1 MRGFTRDK
9 ILFFG
14 SIAAILVLIG
24 LSMFSARREAN
35 ADNAK
40 DADTLVVS
48 AVTCENGLQLNFA
61 IDEKVSGD
69 NLVIDGK
76 YICLTDSS
84 GAVIPV
90 DAEHPEVSAEGVI
103 IIRFKDKVGVERL
116 KKSVLSLKK
125 GFKVSRNGKSLSCD
139 IDWAVSYDSDF
150 GESLRYEPKV
160 NFKYGGATE
169 ITLYVGET
177 RKLNFTCN
185 PDPKCFGGKW
195 YSSRKKV
202 LTVEDGVVTAVS
214 VGTAKIS
221 CSFAYEGRA
230 FVTVEVKKGEIRQSG
245 DESSGESETIG
256 TEESTSE
263 SISASVS
270 DSECGESENISETHS
285 EKESIPESESLNESK
300 SEIESESVSESETV
314 SGSESVSESETVSES
329 ESATES
335 ESVSES
341 ESERESERES
351 EGDSEFASESERE
364 SEYESEFESES
375 VNEGGSETLSESIG
389 EFEPEAET
397 ASDKEAEPEGETAS
411 DRKSEENSDKESE
424 NYSDESLDNESSSE
438 RESEHDGSGSE
449 SCNASESGEKESDR
463 TSESGEKESS
473 KTSESGETNE
483 SRKSSERG
491 GMSGRTT
498 SNTTSGAA
506 GGNDNDGET
515 GKDGTEKK
523 GKSIVF
529 PIICSGALIALG
541 ILTATGKKNHRK

>member
-24 LSMFSARREAN
+24 LSMFSARHEAN

-90 DAEHPEVSAEGVI
+90 DAEHPEVSAEGAI

-195 YSSRKKV
+195 YSSKKKV

-221 CSFAYEGRA
+221 CSFAYEGKA
-230 FVTVEVKKGEIRQSG
+230 FVTVEVKKGKIRQSG
-245 DESSGESETIG
+245 DESSGESVTIG
-256 TEESTSE
+256 TEESASE
-263 SISASVS
+263 SISASAS

-285 EKESIPESESLNESK
+285 EKESIPESE
-300 SEIESESVSESETV
+300 IESESVSESET
-314 SGSESVSESETVSES
+314 
-329 ESATES
+329 ATE
-335 ESVSES
+335 
-341 ESERESERES
+341 
-351 EGDSEFASESERE
+351 SESERE
-364 SEYESEFESES
+364 SEYESEGDSEFVRESERESEYESES
-375 VNEGGSETLSESIG
+375 ESESMNEGGSETLSESIG
-389 EFEPEAET
+389 EFESEVET
-397 ASDKEAEPEGETAS
+397 ASDREVEPEAETAS

-449 SCNASESGEKESDR
+449 SCNASESGKTDES
-463 TSESGEKESS
+463 K
-473 KTSESGETNE
+473 
-483 SRKSSERG
+483 KSSERG

-498 SNTTSGAA
+498 SNTTSGSA

-541 ILTATGKKNHRK
+541 ILMATGKKNHRK

>member
-24 LSMFSARREAN
+24 LSMFSARHEAN
-35 ADNAK
+35 ADDAK

-90 DAEHPEVSAEGVI
+90 DAEHPEVSAEGAI

-150 GESLRYEPKV
+150 GESLHYEPKAD
-160 NFKYGGATE
+160 FKYGGAPE

-177 RKLNFTCN
+177 RKLKFTCN

-221 CSFAYEGRA
+221 CSFADEGIA

-256 TEESTSE
+256 TEESASE

-285 EKESIPESESLNESK
+285 EKESIPESESFNESE
-300 SEIESESVSESETV
+300 SEIESESVSESE
-314 SGSESVSESETVSES
+314 SLSESETVSES
-329 ESATES
+329 ETATES
-335 ESVSES
+335 ETVTES
-341 ESERESERES
+341 ESERQSECESEYESEYES
-351 EGDSEFASESERE
+351 EGDSEFVSESERE

-389 EFEPEAET
+389 EFEPEVET
-397 ASDKEAEPEGETAS
+397 ASDKEAEPEAETAS
-411 DRKSEENSDKESE
+411 DREVEPEAETASD
-424 NYSDESLDNESSSE
+424 
-438 RESEHDGSGSE
+438 RESEH
-449 SCNASESGEKESDR
+449 AESDGDGR
-463 TSESGEKESS
+463 KTSERSEAESGEKESS
-473 KTSESGETNE
+473 KTSESGEKESDKVSESGGTNE
-483 SRKSSERG
+483 SRKTSERG

-498 SNTTSGAA
+498 SNTTSGSA

-541 ILTATGKKNHRK
+541 ILTATGKRNHRK

>member
-9 ILFFG
+9 ILFLS

-24 LSMFSARREAN
+24 LSTFSARHEAN

-90 DAEHPEVSAEGVI
+90 DAEHPEVSAEGAI

-116 KKSVLSLKK
+116 KKSILSLKK

-150 GESLRYEPKV
+150 DESLRYEPKV
-160 NFKYGGATE
+160 NFKYGGAPK
-169 ITLYVGET
+169 IILYVGET

-214 VGTAKIS
+214 VGTAKIR
-221 CSFAYEGRA
+221 CSFANEGGA
-230 FVTVEVKKGEIRQSG
+230 FVTVEVKKGEIRRSG
-245 DESSGESETIG
+245 DDESPGGSVITG
-256 TEESTSE
+256 TEESISE
-263 SISASVS
+263 SISVSVS
-270 DSECGESENISETHS
+270 DSVSGESENISESHS
-285 EKESIPESESLNESK
+285 EKENIPETESFNESGSESEFESGSKTESESISGSETVPESESEY
-300 SEIESESVSESETV
+300 E
-314 SGSESVSESETVSES
+314 SGS
-329 ESATES
+329 
-335 ESVSES
+335 
-341 ESERESERES
+341 
-351 EGDSEFASESERE
+351 DSEFVSESERE

-375 VNEGGSETLSESIG
+375 VSEGDRELES
-389 EFEPEAET
+389 EAET
-397 ASDKEAEPEGETAS
+397 
-411 DRKSEENSDKESE
+411 KSYRESEDDSGKESE
-424 NYSDESLDNESSSE
+424 NYSDESSDNESSSERESFSE
-438 RESEHDGSGSE
+438 RESEHDGSGSQ
-449 SCNASESGEKESDR
+449 SSNASESGKTDESDE
-463 TSESGEKESS
+463 TDESS
-473 KTSESGETNE
+473 KTSERSEIDE
-483 SRKSSERG
+483 SDKSSG
-491 GMSGRTT
+491 SDGMAGRTT
-498 SNTTSGAA
+498 SNTTSSAA
-506 GGNDNDGET
+506 GGSDNSGDTSLNSSKTDSRKIIFPLVCIGALLVI
-515 GKDGTEKK
+515 GILLISKK
-523 GKSIVF
+523 GD
-529 PIICSGALIALG
+529 PHA
-541 ILTATGKKNHRK
+541 

>member
-24 LSMFSARREAN
+24 LSMFSARHEAN

-61 IDEKVSGD
+61 IDEKVSVD

-90 DAEHPEVSAEGVI
+90 DAEHPEVSAEGAI

-139 IDWAVSYDSDF
+139 IDWVVSYDSDF

-221 CSFAYEGRA
+221 CSFAHEGGA
-230 FVTVEVKKGEIRQSG
+230 FVTVEVKKGKIRQSG

-256 TEESTSE
+256 TEESASE

-270 DSECGESENISETHS
+270 DSECGESENMSETHS
-285 EKESIPESESLNESK
+285 EKESIPESESFNESE
-300 SEIESESVSESETV
+300 SEIESESVSESE
-314 SGSESVSESETVSES
+314 SLSESETVSES
-329 ESATES
+329 ETATES
-335 ESVSES
+335 ETVTES
-341 ESERESERES
+341 ESERES
-351 EGDSEFASESERE
+351 EGDSEFVSESERE
-364 SEYESEFESES
+364 SEYESESESES

-389 EFEPEAET
+389 EFESEDETASDKEAESEAET
-397 ASDKEAEPEGETAS
+397 ASDKEAEPEAETASDREVEPEGETAS
-411 DRKSEENSDKESE
+411 DG
-424 NYSDESLDNESSSE
+424 
-438 RESEHDGSGSE
+438 ESEHAESDGDGRKTSE
-449 SCNASESGEKESDR
+449 RSETESGEKESDK
-463 TSESGEKESS
+463 TSKSGEKESS
-473 KTSESGETNE
+473 KISESGETDE
-483 SRKSSERG
+483 SKKSSERG

>member
-24 LSMFSARREAN
+24 LSTFSARREAN

-90 DAEHPEVSAEGVI
+90 DAEHPEVSAEGAI

-125 GFKVSRNGKSLSCD
+125 GFKVSRNGKSLSYD

-150 GESLRYEPKV
+150 GESLRYEPKAD
-160 NFKYGGATE
+160 FKYGGAPE

-256 TEESTSE
+256 TEERASE

-285 EKESIPESESLNESK
+285 EKESIPESESLNEPG
-300 SEIESESVSESETV
+300 SESKFESGSETESETI
-314 SGSESVSESETVSES
+314 SG
-329 ESATES
+329 S

-341 ESERESERES
+341 ESERQSEYESED
-351 EGDSEFASESERE
+351 DSEFVSESERE
-364 SEYESEFESES
+364 SEYESGSESES
-375 VNEGGSETLSESIG
+375 MNEGGSETVSESNG
-389 EFEPEAET
+389 EFESEVETASDREVEPEAET
-397 ASDKEAEPEGETAS
+397 ARD
-411 DRKSEENSDKESE
+411 
-424 NYSDESLDNESSSE
+424 
-438 RESEHDGSGSE
+438 RESEHAESDGDGRKTSE
-449 SCNASESGEKESDR
+449 RSETESGEKESDR
-463 TSESGEKESS
+463 TSESGETDES
-473 KTSESGETNE
+473 K
-483 SRKSSERG
+483 KSSERG

-498 SNTTSGAA
+498 SNTTSGSA

>member
-24 LSMFSARREAN
+24 LSMFSARHEAN

-90 DAEHPEVSAEGVI
+90 DAEHPEVSAEGAI

-160 NFKYGGATE
+160 NFEYGGAPK

-221 CSFAYEGRA
+221 CSFAYERRA

-245 DESSGESETIG
+245 DELSGESKTIG
-256 TEESTSE
+256 TEESASE
-263 SISASVS
+263 SISASAS

-285 EKESIPESESLNESK
+285 EKESIPESESLNESE
-300 SEIESESVSESETV
+300 SEIESESVSESETAT
-314 SGSESVSESETVSES
+314 ESETVSE
-329 ESATES
+329 
-335 ESVSES
+335 
-341 ESERESERES
+341 RESERQSEYES
-351 EGDSEFASESERE
+351 GSDSEFASESERE
-364 SEYESEFESES
+364 SEYESESESES

-397 ASDKEAEPEGETAS
+397 ASDG
-411 DRKSEENSDKESE
+411 
-424 NYSDESLDNESSSE
+424 
-438 RESEHDGSGSE
+438 ESEHAESDGDGRKTSE
-449 SCNASESGEKESDR
+449 RSETESLEKESDR

-473 KTSESGETNE
+473 NTSESGETNE
-483 SRKSSERG
+483 CDS
-491 GMSGRTT
+491 
-498 SNTTSGAA
+498 TSGSAA

>member
-24 LSMFSARREAN
+24 LSMFSARHEAN

-90 DAEHPEVSAEGVI
+90 DAEHPEVSAEGAI

-150 GESLRYEPKV
+150 DESLRFEPKV
-160 NFKYGGATE
+160 NFKYGGTPK
-169 ITLYVGET
+169 IILYVGET

-221 CSFAYEGRA
+221 CSFAYEGKA

-263 SISASVS
+263 SISASAS

-285 EKESIPESESLNESK
+285 EKESIPESESFNESE
-300 SEIESESVSESETV
+300 SEIE
-314 SGSESVSESETVSES
+314 SESVSESETVSES

-335 ESVSES
+335 ETVTES
-341 ESERESERES
+341 ESERQSEYES
-351 EGDSEFASESERE
+351 EGNSEFVSESERE
-364 SEYESEFESES
+364 SEYESESESES

-389 EFEPEAET
+389 EFEPEA
-397 ASDKEAEPEGETAS
+397 ETAS

-449 SCNASESGEKESDR
+449 SCNASESGEKESSKI
-463 TSESGEKESS
+463 SESGKIDE
-473 KTSESGETNE
+473 
-483 SRKSSERG
+483 RDKSSERG

-506 GGNDNDGET
+506 GGSDNSGDKSLNSSKNDSR
-515 GKDGTEKK
+515 K
-523 GKSIVF
+523 IVI

>member
-24 LSMFSARREAN
+24 LSMFSARHEAN

-61 IDEKVSGD
+61 VDEKVSGD

-90 DAEHPEVSAEGVI
+90 DAEHPEVSAEGAI

-160 NFKYGGATE
+160 NFKYGGAPE

-177 RKLNFTCN
+177 RRLNFTCN

-202 LTVEDGVVTAVS
+202 LTVEDGAVTAVS

-221 CSFAYEGRA
+221 CSFAYEGGD

-256 TEESTSE
+256 TEESASE

-285 EKESIPESESLNESK
+285 EKESIPESESLNEPE

-314 SGSESVSESETVSES
+314 
-329 ESATES
+329 TES
-335 ESVSES
+335 EAVSES
-341 ESERESERES
+341 ESERESEYES

-364 SEYESEFESES
+364 SEYESESESET
-375 VNEGGSETLSESIG
+375 VNEGGSETLSESNG

-397 ASDKEAEPEGETAS
+397 ASDKEAEPEAETAR
-411 DRKSEENSDKESE
+411 DG
-424 NYSDESLDNESSSE
+424 
-438 RESEHDGSGSE
+438 ESEH
-449 SCNASESGEKESDR
+449 AESDGDGR
-463 TSESGEKESS
+463 KTSERSETESGEKESS
-473 KTSESGETNE
+473 KTSESGKIDE
-483 SRKSSERG
+483 RDKSSG
-491 GMSGRTT
+491 SDGMTGRTT
-498 SNTTSGAA
+498 SNTTSSAA

>member
-24 LSMFSARREAN
+24 LSMFSARHEAN

-84 GAVIPV
+84 GVVIPV
-90 DAEHPEVSAEGVI
+90 DAEHPEVSAEGAI

-160 NFKYGGATE
+160 NFKYGGAPE

-202 LTVEDGVVTAVS
+202 LTVEDGAVTAVS

-221 CSFAYEGRA
+221 CSFAYEGRS
-230 FVTVEVKKGEIRQSG
+230 FVTIEVKKGEIRQSG

-256 TEESTSE
+256 TEESASE

-285 EKESIPESESLNESK
+285 EKESIPESESLNESE
-300 SEIESESVSESETV
+300 SEIESESVSESESATE
-314 SGSESVSESETVSES
+314 SEIVSESETISES
-329 ESATES
+329 ESVTES
-335 ESVSES
+335 ESES
-341 ESERESERES
+341 ESERES

-364 SEYESEFESES
+364 SGNESESESES
-375 VNEGGSETLSESIG
+375 VNEGGSETVGESDR
-389 EFEPEAET
+389 ETESEAET
-397 ASDKEAEPEGETAS
+397 ARD
-411 DRKSEENSDKESE
+411 
-424 NYSDESLDNESSSE
+424 
-438 RESEHDGSGSE
+438 RESEHAESDGDDRKTSE
-449 SCNASESGEKESDR
+449 RSETESGEKESDK
-463 TSESGEKESS
+463 TSKSGEKESS
-473 KTSESGETNE
+473 KTSESGEIDE
-483 SRKSSERG
+483 SKKSSERG

-498 SNTTSGAA
+498 SNTTSSAA
-506 GGNDNDGET
+506 GGSDNGGEN
-515 GKDGTEKK
+515 GKDETEKK
-523 GKSIVF
+523 GRKIVF

-541 ILTATGKKNHRK
+541 ILMATGKRNHRK

>member
-24 LSMFSARREAN
+24 LSMFSARHEAN

-90 DAEHPEVSAEGVI
+90 DAEHPEVSAEGAI
-103 IIRFKDKVGVERL
+103 IIRFKGKVGVERL

-160 NFKYGGATE
+160 NFKYGGTPE

-221 CSFAYEGRA
+221 CSFADEGIA
-230 FVTVEVKKGEIRQSG
+230 FVTVEVKKGEICQSG

-256 TEESTSE
+256 TEESASE

-270 DSECGESENISETHS
+270 ESECGESENTSETHS
-285 EKESIPESESLNESK
+285 EKESIPESESLNESE

-314 SGSESVSESETVSES
+314 SESEFVSES

-335 ESVSES
+335 ETVSESKSVSES
-341 ESERESERES
+341 ETATESESEYES
-351 EGDSEFASESERE
+351 EGDSEFVSESERE
-364 SEYESEFESES
+364 SEYESGFESES
-375 VNEGGSETLSESIG
+375 VNEGGSETVGESDRETESEV
-389 EFEPEAET
+389 ET
-397 ASDKEAEPEGETAS
+397 ASDG
-411 DRKSEENSDKESE
+411 
-424 NYSDESLDNESSSE
+424 
-438 RESEHDGSGSE
+438 ESEH
-449 SCNASESGEKESDR
+449 AESDGDGR
-463 TSESGEKESS
+463 KTSDGVETERD

-483 SRKSSERG
+483 CDS
-491 GMSGRTT
+491 
-498 SNTTSGAA
+498 TSGSAA
-506 GGNDNDGET
+506 GGSDNGREN
-515 GKDGTEKK
+515 GKDETEKK

>member
-24 LSMFSARREAN
+24 LSMFSARHEAN

-90 DAEHPEVSAEGVI
+90 DAEHPEVSAEGAI

-150 GESLRYEPKV
+150 GESLRYEPKAD
-160 NFKYGGATE
+160 FKYGGTPE

-177 RKLNFTCN
+177 KKLNFTCN

-221 CSFAYEGRA
+221 CSFACEGIA

-256 TEESTSE
+256 TEESNSE

-285 EKESIPESESLNESK
+285 KKESISESESLNESE
-300 SEIESESVSESETV
+300 SEIESESVSESE
-314 SGSESVSESETVSES
+314 SVTESETV
-329 ESATES
+329 T
-335 ESVSES
+335 ES
-341 ESERESERES
+341 ESERQSEYES
-351 EGDSEFASESERE
+351 EGDSEFVSESERE
-364 SEYESEFESES
+364 SEYDPS
-375 VNEGGSETLSESIG
+375 LS
-389 EFEPEAET
+389 
-397 ASDKEAEPEGETAS
+397 
-411 DRKSEENSDKESE
+411 RN
-424 NYSDESLDNESSSE
+424 
-438 RESEHDGSGSE
+438 R
-449 SCNASESGEKESDR
+449 
-463 TSESGEKESS
+463 
-473 KTSESGETNE
+473 
-483 SRKSSERG
+483 
-491 GMSGRTT
+491 
-498 SNTTSGAA
+498 
-506 GGNDNDGET
+506 
-515 GKDGTEKK
+515 
-523 GKSIVF
+523 
-529 PIICSGALIALG
+529 
-541 ILTATGKKNHRK
+541 

>member
-24 LSMFSARREAN
+24 LSMFSARHEAN

-61 IDEKVSGD
+61 IDEKVSED

-90 DAEHPEVSAEGVI
+90 DAEHPEVSAEGAI

-160 NFKYGGATE
+160 NFKYGGVPE

-177 RKLNFTCN
+177 RRLNFTCN
-185 PDPKCFGGKW
+185 PAPECFGGKW

-202 LTVEDGVVTAVS
+202 LTVEDGAVTAVS

-285 EKESIPESESLNESK
+285 EKESIPESESFNESE
-300 SEIESESVSESETV
+300 SEIESESVSESE
-314 SGSESVSESETVSES
+314 SV
-329 ESATES
+329 TES
-335 ESVSES
+335 EAVSES
-341 ESERESERES
+341 ESERESEYES

-364 SEYESEFESES
+364 SENESESESES

-389 EFEPEAET
+389 EFESEVET
-397 ASDKEAEPEGETAS
+397 ASDKEAEPEAETER
-411 DRKSEENSDKESE
+411 D
-424 NYSDESLDNESSSE
+424 
-438 RESEHDGSGSE
+438 RESEHAESDGDDRKTSE
-449 SCNASESGEKESDR
+449 RSETESGEKESDK
-463 TSESGEKESS
+463 TSKSGEKESS
-473 KTSESGETNE
+473 KTSESGETDE
-483 SRKSSERG
+483 SKKSSERG

-498 SNTTSGAA
+498 SNTTSSAA

-541 ILTATGKKNHRK
+541 ILTATGKRNHRK

>member
-24 LSMFSARREAN
+24 LSMFSARHEAN

-90 DAEHPEVSAEGVI
+90 DAEHPEVSAEGAI

-139 IDWAVSYDSDF
+139 IDWAVSCDSDF

-160 NFKYGGATE
+160 NFKYGGTPE

-221 CSFAYEGRA
+221 CSFACEGIA

-263 SISASVS
+263 SISASAS

-285 EKESIPESESLNESK
+285 EKESIPESESLNEPE
-300 SEIESESVSESETV
+300 SEIESESVSESET
-314 SGSESVSESETVSES
+314 
-329 ESATES
+329 ATES

-341 ESERESERES
+341 ESERQSEYESD
-351 EGDSEFASESERE
+351 GDSEFASESERE
-364 SEYESEFESES
+364 SEYESESESES
-375 VNEGGSETLSESIG
+375 VNEGGSETLSESIE
-389 EFEPEAET
+389 EFESEVETASDREAEPEAET
-397 ASDKEAEPEGETAS
+397 ASDREVEPEAETAS
-411 DRKSEENSDKESE
+411 DG
-424 NYSDESLDNESSSE
+424 
-438 RESEHDGSGSE
+438 ESEHAESDGDGRKTSE
-449 SCNASESGEKESDR
+449 RSETESGEKESDK
-463 TSESGEKESS
+463 TSKSGEKESS
-473 KTSESGETNE
+473 KTSESCETDE
-483 SRKSSERG
+483 SKKSSERG

-498 SNTTSGAA
+498 SNTTSSAA

-523 GKSIVF
+523 GKNIVF

>member
-24 LSMFSARREAN
+24 LSMFSARHEAN

-90 DAEHPEVSAEGVI
+90 DAEHPEVSAEGAI

-150 GESLRYEPKV
+150 GESLHYEPKAD
-160 NFKYGGATE
+160 FKYGGAPE

-177 RKLNFTCN
+177 RKLKFTCN

-221 CSFAYEGRA
+221 CSFADEGIA

-256 TEESTSE
+256 TEESASE

-285 EKESIPESESLNESK
+285 EKESIPESESVNEPE
-300 SEIESESVSESETV
+300 SEI
-314 SGSESVSESETVSES
+314 
-329 ESATES
+329 ES

-364 SEYESEFESES
+364 SEYESESESET
-375 VNEGGSETLSESIG
+375 VNEGGSETLSESTG
-389 EFEPEAET
+389 EFESEVET
-397 ASDKEAEPEGETAS
+397 ASDKEAEPEAETAS
-411 DRKSEENSDKESE
+411 DREVEPEAETASD
-424 NYSDESLDNESSSE
+424 
-438 RESEHDGSGSE
+438 RESEH
-449 SCNASESGEKESDR
+449 AESDGDGR
-463 TSESGEKESS
+463 KTSERSEAESGEKESS
-473 KTSESGETNE
+473 KTSESGEKESDKVSESGGTNE
-483 SRKSSERG
+483 SRKTSERG

-498 SNTTSGAA
+498 SNTTSGSA

-541 ILTATGKKNHRK
+541 ILTATGKRNHRK

>member
-14 SIAAILVLIG
+14 SIAAILLLIG
-24 LSMFSARREAN
+24 LSMFSARHEAN

-90 DAEHPEVSAEGVI
+90 DAEHPEVSAEGAI

-150 GESLRYEPKV
+150 GESLRYEPKAD
-160 NFKYGGATE
+160 FKYGGAKE

-195 YSSRKKV
+195 YSSKKKV

-214 VGTAKIS
+214 VGMAKIS
-221 CSFAYEGRA
+221 CSFAYEGRTL
-230 FVTVEVKKGEIRQSG
+230 VTVEVKKGEIRQSG

-256 TEESTSE
+256 TEETASE

-270 DSECGESENISETHS
+270 DSECGESENLSETHS
-285 EKESIPESESLNESK
+285 EKESIPESESLNESE
-300 SEIESESVSESETV
+300 SEIESESVSESETAT
-314 SGSESVSESETVSES
+314 ESETVSES
-329 ESATES
+329 ETATES
-335 ESVSES
+335 ESERHSEY
-341 ESERESERES
+341 ES

-364 SEYESEFESES
+364 SEYESESESES

-389 EFEPEAET
+389 EFESEAET
-397 ASDKEAEPEGETAS
+397 ASDKEAEPEVETAS
-411 DRKSEENSDKESE
+411 DRDVEPEAETASNKEEEHAESDGDGRKTSERSETESGEKES
-424 NYSDESLDNESSSE
+424 DETSK
-438 RESEHDGSGSE
+438 
-449 SCNASESGEKESDR
+449 SGEKESDR
-463 TSESGEKESS
+463 TSECGEKESS
-473 KTSESGETNE
+473 KTSESGETDE
-483 SRKSSERG
+483 SKKSSERG

-498 SNTTSGAA
+498 SNTTSGSA

>member
-90 DAEHPEVSAEGVI
+90 DAEHPEVSAEGAI

-150 GESLRYEPKV
+150 DESLHYEPKAD
-160 NFKYGGATE
+160 FKYDGAPE

-221 CSFAYEGRA
+221 CSFACEGIA

-245 DESSGESETIG
+245 DESSGESVTIG
-256 TEESTSE
+256 TEGSTSE

-270 DSECGESENISETHS
+270 DSECGESENLSETHS
-285 EKESIPESESLNESK
+285 EKESIPESESLNESE
-300 SEIESESVSESETV
+300 SEIESESVSESE
-314 SGSESVSESETVSES
+314 SASESESVSESETATKSET
-329 ESATES
+329 AT
-335 ESVSES
+335 ES
-341 ESERESERES
+341 ESERESERESEYES

-364 SEYESEFESES
+364 SEYESESESES
-375 VNEGGSETLSESIG
+375 VNEGGSETQSESIG
-389 EFEPEAET
+389 EFESEAET
-397 ASDKEAEPEGETAS
+397 ASDREAEPEAETAS

-424 NYSDESLDNESSSE
+424 NYSDESLDNESSSK

-449 SCNASESGEKESDR
+449 SCNASESDR
-463 TSESGEKESS
+463 ISESGEKESS
-473 KTSESGETNE
+473 KTSESGEIDE
-483 SRKSSERG
+483 RDKSSGSG

-498 SNTTSGAA
+498 SNTTSGSA

>member
-24 LSMFSARREAN
+24 LSMFSARHEAN

-40 DADTLVVS
+40 DADTLVIS

-90 DAEHPEVSAEGVI
+90 DAEHPEVSAEGAI

-150 GESLRYEPKV
+150 GESLRYEPKA
-160 NFKYGGATE
+160 NFKYGGAPE

-230 FVTVEVKKGEIRQSG
+230 FVTVEVKKGKIRQSG

-270 DSECGESENISETHS
+270 ESECGESENISETHS
-285 EKESIPESESLNESK
+285 EKESIPESESLNESE
-300 SEIESESVSESETV
+300 SEIESESVSESEF
-314 SGSESVSESETVSES
+314 VSESETATES
-329 ESATES
+329 EIATES
-335 ESVSES
+335 ESERQSEC
-341 ESERESERES
+341 ES
-351 EGDSEFASESERE
+351 EGDSEFVSESERE
-364 SEYESEFESES
+364 SEYESGFESES

-389 EFEPEAET
+389 EFEPEVET
-397 ASDKEAEPEGETAS
+397 ASDKEAEPEAETAS
-411 DRKSEENSDKESE
+411 DREVDPEAETARD
-424 NYSDESLDNESSSE
+424 
-438 RESEHDGSGSE
+438 RESEHAESDGDGRKTSE
-449 SCNASESGEKESDR
+449 RSETESLEKESDR

-506 GGNDNDGET
+506 GGNDNDGGT

>member
-76 YICLTDSS
+76 YICLTDSL

-90 DAEHPEVSAEGVI
+90 DAEHPEVSAEGAI

-160 NFKYGGATE
+160 NFKYGGTPK

-221 CSFAYEGRA
+221 CSFAHEGIA

-245 DESSGESETIG
+245 DESSGESVTI
-256 TEESTSE
+256 SE

-270 DSECGESENISETHS
+270 DSECGESENMSETHS
-285 EKESIPESESLNESK
+285 EKESIPESESVNESE
-300 SEIESESVSESETV
+300 SEIESESVSESE
-314 SGSESVSESETVSES
+314 
-329 ESATES
+329 
-335 ESVSES
+335 
-341 ESERESERES
+341 SERQSEYES
-351 EGDSEFASESERE
+351 EGDSELASESERE
-364 SEYESEFESES
+364 SEYESGSESES

-397 ASDKEAEPEGETAS
+397 ASDKEAEPEAETAS
-411 DRKSEENSDKESE
+411 DG
-424 NYSDESLDNESSSE
+424 
-438 RESEHDGSGSE
+438 ESEHAESDGDGRKTSE
-449 SCNASESGEKESDR
+449 RSETESGEKESDR
-463 TSESGEKESS
+463 TSESGKIDE
-473 KTSESGETNE
+473 
-483 SRKSSERG
+483 RDKSSG
-491 GMSGRTT
+491 SDGMSGRTT

-506 GGNDNDGET
+506 GGSDNSGDKSLNSSKNDSR
-515 GKDGTEKK
+515 K
-523 GKSIVF
+523 IAF

-541 ILTATGKKNHRK
+541 ILTATGKRNHRK

>member
-24 LSMFSARREAN
+24 LSMFSARHEAN

-90 DAEHPEVSAEGVI
+90 DAEHPEVSAEGAI
-103 IIRFKDKVGVERL
+103 IIRFKGKVGVERL

-160 NFKYGGATE
+160 NFKYGGTPE

-221 CSFAYEGRA
+221 CSFADEGIA
-230 FVTVEVKKGEIRQSG
+230 FVTVEVKKGEICQSG

-256 TEESTSE
+256 TEESASE

-270 DSECGESENISETHS
+270 ESECGESENTSETHS
-285 EKESIPESESLNESK
+285 EKESIPESESLNESE
-300 SEIESESVSESETV
+300 SEIESESVSESK
-314 SGSESVSESETVSES
+314 SVSESET
-329 ESATES
+329 ATES
-335 ESVSES
+335 ESEY
-341 ESERESERES
+341 ES
-351 EGDSEFASESERE
+351 EGDSEFVSESERE
-364 SEYESEFESES
+364 SEYESGFESES
-375 VNEGGSETLSESIG
+375 VNEGGSETVGESDRETESEV
-389 EFEPEAET
+389 ET
-397 ASDKEAEPEGETAS
+397 ASDG
-411 DRKSEENSDKESE
+411 
-424 NYSDESLDNESSSE
+424 
-438 RESEHDGSGSE
+438 ESEH
-449 SCNASESGEKESDR
+449 AESDGDGR
-463 TSESGEKESS
+463 KTSDGVETERD

-483 SRKSSERG
+483 CDS
-491 GMSGRTT
+491 
-498 SNTTSGAA
+498 TSGSAA
-506 GGNDNDGET
+506 GGSDNGREN
-515 GKDGTEKK
+515 GKDETEKK

>member
-90 DAEHPEVSAEGVI
+90 DAEHPEVSAEGAI

-150 GESLRYEPKV
+150 GESLHYEPKAD
-160 NFKYGGATE
+160 FKYGGAPE

-195 YSSRKKV
+195 YSSKKKV

-221 CSFAYEGRA
+221 CSFAYEGRTL
-230 FVTVEVKKGEIRQSG
+230 VTVEVKKGEIRQSG

-256 TEESTSE
+256 TEESASE
-263 SISASVS
+263 SISASAS

-285 EKESIPESESLNESK
+285 EKESIPESESLNESE
-300 SEIESESVSESETV
+300 SEID
-314 SGSESVSESETVSES
+314 SESVSESETVSES

-341 ESERESERES
+341 ESERQSESESECES
-351 EGDSEFASESERE
+351 EGDSEFVSESERE
-364 SEYESEFESES
+364 SEYESESESES
-375 VNEGGSETLSESIG
+375 VNEGGSETLSESNG
-389 EFEPEAET
+389 EFESEAET
-397 ASDKEAEPEGETAS
+397 ASDG
-411 DRKSEENSDKESE
+411 
-424 NYSDESLDNESSSE
+424 
-438 RESEHDGSGSE
+438 ESEHAESDGDGRKTSE
-449 SCNASESGEKESDR
+449 RSETESGEKESDR

-473 KTSESGETNE
+473 KTSKSGETNE
-483 SRKSSERG
+483 SRKTSERG

-541 ILTATGKKNHRK
+541 ILTATGKRNHRK

>member
-24 LSMFSARREAN
+24 LSMFSARHEAN

-90 DAEHPEVSAEGVI
+90 DAEHPEVSAEGAI

-139 IDWAVSYDSDF
+139 IDWAVSDDSDF
-150 GESLRYEPKV
+150 GESLRYEPKAD
-160 NFKYGGATE
+160 FKYGGTPE

-221 CSFAYEGRA
+221 CSFAYEGKA

-256 TEESTSE
+256 TEESASE

-270 DSECGESENISETHS
+270 ESECGESENISETHS
-285 EKESIPESESLNESK
+285 EKESIPESDSLNEPESESEFESGSETESESE
-300 SEIESESVSESETV
+300 SEIESESVSESETAT
-314 SGSESVSESETVSES
+314 ESETVSES
-329 ESATES
+329 
-335 ESVSES
+335 
-341 ESERESERES
+341 ESERES

-364 SEYESEFESES
+364 SEYESESESES

-389 EFEPEAET
+389 ESESEAET
-397 ASDKEAEPEGETAS
+397 SR
-411 DRKSEENSDKESE
+411 DRESEENPGKESE
-424 NYSDESLDNESSSE
+424 NYSDEFSGDENPREESSAGKQSE
-438 RESEHDGSGSE
+438 HAESEGDG
-449 SCNASESGEKESDR
+449 R
-463 TSESGEKESS
+463 
-473 KTSESGETNE
+473 KTSDGGETERDKTIESGETNE
-483 SRKSSERG
+483 CDS
-491 GMSGRTT
+491 
-498 SNTTSGAA
+498 TSGSAA
-506 GGNDNDGET
+506 GGSDNSGDKSLNSSKNDSR
-515 GKDGTEKK
+515 K
-523 GKSIVF
+523 IVF

>member
-24 LSMFSARREAN
+24 LSMFSARHEAN

-90 DAEHPEVSAEGVI
+90 DAEHPEVSAEGAI

-150 GESLRYEPKV
+150 GESLRYEPKAD
-160 NFKYGGATE
+160 FKYDGASE

-221 CSFAYEGRA
+221 CSFAYERRA

-245 DESSGESETIG
+245 DESSGESVTIG
-256 TEESTSE
+256 TEESASE

-285 EKESIPESESLNESK
+285 EKESIPEPESLNESE
-300 SEIESESVSESETV
+300 SEIESESVSESE
-314 SGSESVSESETVSES
+314 SV
-329 ESATES
+329 TES
-335 ESVSES
+335 ESVSGSETATESEIATES
-341 ESERESERES
+341 ESERQSECES

-364 SEYESEFESES
+364 SEYESESESES

-397 ASDKEAEPEGETAS
+397 ARD
-411 DRKSEENSDKESE
+411 
-424 NYSDESLDNESSSE
+424 
-438 RESEHDGSGSE
+438 RESEHAESDGVGRTTSE
-449 SCNASESGEKESDR
+449 RSETESGEKESDE
-463 TSESGEKESS
+463 TSKSGEK
-473 KTSESGETNE
+473 K
-483 SRKSSERG
+483 
-491 GMSGRTT
+491 
-498 SNTTSGAA
+498 
-506 GGNDNDGET
+506 
-515 GKDGTEKK
+515 
-523 GKSIVF
+523 
-529 PIICSGALIALG
+529 
-541 ILTATGKKNHRK
+541 ATK

>member
-24 LSMFSARREAN
+24 LSTFSARREAN

-90 DAEHPEVSAEGVI
+90 DAEHPEVSAEGAI

-116 KKSVLSLKK
+116 KKSVLTLKK

-160 NFKYGGATE
+160 NFKYGGTPE

-202 LTVEDGVVTAVS
+202 LTVEDGVVIAVS

-256 TEESTSE
+256 TEESNSE

-285 EKESIPESESLNESK
+285 EKESIPESESLNESE

-314 SGSESVSESETVSES
+314 TESESVTESETVSES
-329 ESATES
+329 ESERQS
-335 ESVSES
+335 EY
-341 ESERESERES
+341 ES

-364 SEYESEFESES
+364 SEYESESESES

-389 EFEPEAET
+389 EFESEVETASDREVEPEAET
-397 ASDKEAEPEGETAS
+397 ASDG
-411 DRKSEENSDKESE
+411 
-424 NYSDESLDNESSSE
+424 
-438 RESEHDGSGSE
+438 ESEHAESDGDGRKTSE
-449 SCNASESGEKESDR
+449 RSETESLEKESDETSKSGEKESDKV
-463 TSESGEKESS
+463 SGG
-473 KTSESGETNE
+473 GETNE
-483 SRKSSERG
+483 SRKTSERG

-498 SNTTSGAA
+498 SNTTSGSA

>member
-24 LSMFSARREAN
+24 LSMFSARHEAN

-90 DAEHPEVSAEGVI
+90 DAEHPEVSAEGAI

-150 GESLRYEPKV
+150 GESLRYEPKAD
-160 NFKYGGATE
+160 FKYDGASE

-221 CSFAYEGRA
+221 CSFAYEGRTL
-230 FVTVEVKKGEIRQSG
+230 VTVEVKKGEIRQSG
-245 DESSGESETIG
+245 DESSGESVTIG
-256 TEESTSE
+256 TEESASE

-285 EKESIPESESLNESK
+285 EKESIPESESVNEPE
-300 SEIESESVSESETV
+300 SEVESESVSESDSV
-314 SGSESVSESETVSES
+314 SESETATESETVSES
-329 ESATES
+329 DSATES
-335 ESVSES
+335 ESERQSEY
-341 ESERESERES
+341 ES

-364 SEYESEFESES
+364 SEYESESESES
-375 VNEGGSETLSESIG
+375 MNEGGSETLSESIG
-389 EFEPEAET
+389 EFESEVET
-397 ASDKEAEPEGETAS
+397 ASDKEAEPEAETARDREVEPEGETAS
-411 DRKSEENSDKESE
+411 DG
-424 NYSDESLDNESSSE
+424 
-438 RESEHDGSGSE
+438 ESEHAESDGDGRKTSE
-449 SCNASESGEKESDR
+449 RSETESLEKESDR

-473 KTSESGETNE
+473 KTSESGETDE
-483 SRKSSERG
+483 SKKSSERG
-491 GMSGRTT
+491 GISDGSGG
-498 SNTTSGAA
+498 SA

-523 GKSIVF
+523 GREIVF

>member
-24 LSMFSARREAN
+24 LSMFSARHEAN

-90 DAEHPEVSAEGVI
+90 DAEHPEVSAEGAI
-103 IIRFKDKVGVERL
+103 IIRLKDKVGVERL

-150 GESLRYEPKV
+150 CESLRYEPKV

-195 YSSRKKV
+195 YSSKKKV

-221 CSFAYEGRA
+221 CSFAHEGRA

-256 TEESTSE
+256 TEESNSE

-270 DSECGESENISETHS
+270 DSECGESKNLSETHS
-285 EKESIPESESLNESK
+285 EKESIPESESLNESE
-300 SEIESESVSESETV
+300 SDIESESVSEI
-314 SGSESVSESETVSES
+314 ESVSESET
-329 ESATES
+329 ATE
-335 ESVSES
+335 
-341 ESERESERES
+341 
-351 EGDSEFASESERE
+351 SESERE
-364 SEYESEFESES
+364 SEYESEGDSEFVSESERESGNESEAESES

-389 EFEPEAET
+389 EFESEVET
-397 ASDKEAEPEGETAS
+397 ASDKEAEPEAETAS
-411 DRKSEENSDKESE
+411 DREVEPEAETARDGEVE
-424 NYSDESLDNESSSE
+424 PEAETARDG
-438 RESEHDGSGSE
+438 ESEHAESDGDGRKTSE
-449 SCNASESGEKESDR
+449 RSETESGEKESDR

-473 KTSESGETNE
+473 KTSESGETDE
-483 SRKSSERG
+483 SKKSSERG
-491 GMSGRTT
+491 GISDGSG
-498 SNTTSGAA
+498 GFA
-506 GGNDNDGET
+506 GGNDNDGGT

>member
-24 LSMFSARREAN
+24 LSMFSARHEAN

-90 DAEHPEVSAEGVI
+90 DAEHPEVSAEGAI

-150 GESLRYEPKV
+150 GESLHYEPKV
-160 NFKYGGATE
+160 NFKYGGAPE

-214 VGTAKIS
+214 VGTAKIR
-221 CSFAYEGRA
+221 CSFAYEGGA
-230 FVTVEVKKGEIRQSG
+230 LVTVEVKRAKSVRAATNRRAKAKQSG
-245 DESSGESETIG
+245 RK
-256 TEESTSE
+256 
-263 SISASVS
+263 
-270 DSECGESENISETHS
+270 
-285 EKESIPESESLNESK
+285 KEL
-300 SEIESESVSESETV
+300 
-314 SGSESVSESETVSES
+314 
-329 ESATES
+329 
-335 ESVSES
+335 
-341 ESERESERES
+341 
-351 EGDSEFASESERE
+351 
-364 SEYESEFESES
+364 
-375 VNEGGSETLSESIG
+375 
-389 EFEPEAET
+389 
-397 ASDKEAEPEGETAS
+397 
-411 DRKSEENSDKESE
+411 RKA
-424 NYSDESLDNESSSE
+424 YP
-438 RESEHDGSGSE
+438 RA
-449 SCNASESGEKESDR
+449 CPIRNAA
-463 TSESGEKESS
+463 
-473 KTSESGETNE
+473 N
-483 SRKSSERG
+483 RK
-491 GMSGRTT
+491 
-498 SNTTSGAA
+498 
-506 GGNDNDGET
+506 
-515 GKDGTEKK
+515 
-523 GKSIVF
+523 I
-529 PIICSGALIALG
+529 
-541 ILTATGKKNHRK
+541 

>member
-24 LSMFSARREAN
+24 LSMFSARHEAN

-90 DAEHPEVSAEGVI
+90 DAEHPEVSAEGAI

-160 NFKYGGATE
+160 NFKYGGAPE

-214 VGTAKIS
+214 VGTANIS
-221 CSFAYEGRA
+221 CSFAYERRA

-285 EKESIPESESLNESK
+285 EKESIPESESLNESE
-300 SEIESESVSESETV
+300 SEIE
-314 SGSESVSESETVSES
+314 SESVSESETVSES

-335 ESVSES
+335 ETVTES
-341 ESERESERES
+341 ESECQSEYES

-364 SEYESEFESES
+364 SEYESGFESES
-375 VNEGGSETLSESIG
+375 VNEGGSETQSESNG

-397 ASDKEAEPEGETAS
+397 ASDKEAEPEVETAS
-411 DRKSEENSDKESE
+411 DREVEPEAETARD
-424 NYSDESLDNESSSE
+424 
-438 RESEHDGSGSE
+438 RESEHAESDGDGRKTSE
-449 SCNASESGEKESDR
+449 RSETESGEKESDK

-473 KTSESGETNE
+473 KTSESGETDE
-483 SRKSSERG
+483 SKKSSERG

-498 SNTTSGAA
+498 SNTTSGSA

-523 GKSIVF
+523 GKSIVY

-541 ILTATGKKNHRK
+541 ILMATGKKNHRK

>member
-24 LSMFSARREAN
+24 LSMFSARHEAN

-40 DADTLVVS
+40 DVDTLVVS

-90 DAEHPEVSAEGVI
+90 DAEHPEVSAEGAI
-103 IIRFKDKVGVERL
+103 IIRFKNKVGVERL

-139 IDWAVSYDSDF
+139 IDWAVSCDSDF

-230 FVTVEVKKGEIRQSG
+230 FVTVEVKKGKIRQSG

-270 DSECGESENISETHS
+270 ESECGESENISETHS
-285 EKESIPESESLNESK
+285 EKENIPESESLKEPESESLNESE

-314 SGSESVSESETVSES
+314 SGSESVSESET
-329 ESATES
+329 
-335 ESVSES
+335 VSES

-364 SEYESEFESES
+364 SEYESESESES

-389 EFEPEAET
+389 EFESEDET
-397 ASDKEAEPEGETAS
+397 ASDKEAEPEVETAS
-411 DRKSEENSDKESE
+411 DREVEPEAETASDG
-424 NYSDESLDNESSSE
+424 
-438 RESEHDGSGSE
+438 ESEHAESDGVGRTTSE
-449 SCNASESGEKESDR
+449 RSETESGEKESDR

-473 KTSESGETNE
+473 KTSESGEIDE
-483 SRKSSERG
+483 SKKSSERG

-498 SNTTSGAA
+498 SNTTSGFA